1 MTVLSHEQKM
11 QALDRLNNI
20 HEALCA
26 KEMDGAFRASYIHKQ
41 VDELY
46 YILDQNKKR
55 RVRQYARWKARLRNF
70 K

>member
-11 QALDRLNNI
+11 QALDCLNSI

-41 VDELY
+41 VEELN
-46 YILDQNKKR
+46 YILDRNKKR
-55 RVRQYARWKARLRNF
+55 RANQYARWKARLRNF